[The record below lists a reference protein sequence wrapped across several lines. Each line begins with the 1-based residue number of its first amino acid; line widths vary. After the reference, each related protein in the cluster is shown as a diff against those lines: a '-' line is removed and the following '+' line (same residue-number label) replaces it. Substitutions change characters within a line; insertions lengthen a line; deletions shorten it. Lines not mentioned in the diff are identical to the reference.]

1 MVVCTPISSFINSNF
16 KLPFSLQCSSKQAR
30 FISFSTKFKQVL
42 FLTIYIVLILT
53 LQWIDIASVKIMWAR
68 ESLEDGADYIL
79 SKADKVI
86 DFSLDIFGIL
96 KLRLEKRFSFIIRS
110 WEWIFIQYSITYDNI
125 TNPIVPDN
133 NAKDES
139 SANVSIIRIFIN
151 QE

>member
-1 MVVCTPISSFINSNF
+1 M
-16 KLPFSLQCSSKQAR
+16 
-30 FISFSTKFKQVL
+30 
-42 FLTIYIVLILT
+42 LILT